1 MTAQAQT
8 GCAAK
13 EWFGDRL
20 GLRVADCLL
29 VSTSRCPS
37 RLAAKG
43 HRAVGHSAPRAPD
56 PSDASRY
63 TRALIPAFV
72 RDAAM
77 SEMERNKIKGSS
89 CEGMNPWGRQNTAA
103 FSSNALTSRA
113 GPPTKCAP
121 ATERVSA

>member
-37 RLAAKG
+37 RLLQKGTELSVTRRHG
-43 HRAVGHSAPRAPD
+43 HRILPTPHG
-56 PSDASRY
+56 
-63 TRALIPAFV
+63 TRA
-72 RDAAM
+72 R
-77 SEMERNKIKGSS
+77 
-89 CEGMNPWGRQNTAA
+89 
-103 FSSNALTSRA
+103 
-113 GPPTKCAP
+113 
-121 ATERVSA
+121 